1 MLMRK
6 LLNFA
11 VPGSLVGSLVK
22 QGKRCFTSIPH
33 GVVVKYTGDKR
44 STLTNCSASNKLSN

>member
-1 MLMRK
+1 MRK

-11 VPGSLVGSLVK
+11 VLGSLVGSLVK